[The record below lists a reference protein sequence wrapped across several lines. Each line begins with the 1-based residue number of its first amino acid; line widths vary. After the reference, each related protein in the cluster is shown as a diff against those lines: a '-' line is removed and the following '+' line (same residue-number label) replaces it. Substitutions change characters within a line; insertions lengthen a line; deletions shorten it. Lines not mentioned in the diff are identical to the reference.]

1 MQETYAQWQN
11 GQPVNERRKELIRI
25 PNTNH
30 QAHRMTPEQ
39 LAQVGWYRVLRIEIG
54 EGERLDNESWHLGN
68 HSITQI
74 GTIIDAETVAAE
86 AQQARHDEIIA
97 LISDPDK
104 QAVERVQ
111 ALGRVLAR
119 FTDPETGEPYQFPLN
134 PENVY
139 AAITAALAAGTLTE
153 AEEASVALLE
163 VTYRRAL
170 AVMTDAD
177 IAAVASIIGGEQ

>member
-1 MQETYAQWQN
+1 MNQETYAQWN
-11 GQPVNERRKELIRI
+11 GTQPVNERRKEQIRI

-30 QAHRMTPEQ
+30 QSHRMTPEQ
-39 LAQVGWYRVLRIEIG
+39 LAQVGWYRVLRIELAA
-54 EGERLDNESWHLGN
+54 GERLDNVTWELYGN
-68 HSITQI
+68 SIVQV
-74 GTIIDAETVAAE
+74 GNVIDAQTVAAQ

-119 FTDPETGEPYQFPLN
+119 FTDPETNEPYQFPLN
-134 PENVY
+134 PEKVY

-170 AVMTDAD
+170 AVMTDTD
-177 IAAVASIIGGEQ
+177 IAAIASMEGGE